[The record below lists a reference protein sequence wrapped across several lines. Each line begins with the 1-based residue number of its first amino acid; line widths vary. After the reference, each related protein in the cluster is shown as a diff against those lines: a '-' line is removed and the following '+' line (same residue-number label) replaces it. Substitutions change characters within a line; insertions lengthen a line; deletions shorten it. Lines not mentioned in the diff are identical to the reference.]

1 MRSRVMVQWRRMRL
15 VLELVRFEHTVFALP
30 FALVA
35 MLTAARGLPEGRI
48 IIWILVAMV
57 GARTAAMAYNRLVDA
72 RLDARN
78 PRTANRAL
86 PKRLLKPTEV
96 AMLCA
101 ISCAVFLLAA
111 VMLNPLTLMLSP
123 VALLWVLGY
132 SHTKRFTS
140 LCHLWL
146 GLGLGMAPAG
156 AWIAVT
162 GQLTWA
168 PVLLS
173 AAVMLWTA
181 GFDIIYSLQDV
192 EFDRSERLRS
202 VPVWLGAERAIGVA
216 RLVHVASVILLL
228 RFGKAA
234 GMGPAWLLGVAAVA
248 LLWVIMH
255 TMVNSAD
262 TSRAEKAAL
271 NINGWTGVLL
281 LAATLLDW
289 LVFWR

>member
-1 MRSRVMVQWRRMRL
+1 MRSWLTVRRRVRL
-15 VLELVRFEHTVFALP
+15 FLELVRFEHTVFALP
-30 FALVA
+30 FALIS
-35 MLTAARGLPEGRI
+35 MLAAVRGLPDGRVI
-48 IIWILVAMV
+48 FWILVAMV

-78 PRTANRAL
+78 PRTCNRAL

-101 ISCAVFLLAA
+101 VSCAVFLLAA
-111 VMLNPLTLMLSP
+111 VMLNPLTMMLAP

-140 LCHLWL
+140 LCHVWL
-146 GLGLGMAPAG
+146 GLGLGIAPAG

-181 GFDIIYSLQDV
+181 GFDILYSLQDV
-192 EFDRSERLRS
+192 AFDRAERLHSIPARF
-202 VPVWLGAERAIGVA
+202 GTRRAITLA
-216 RLVHVASVILLL
+216 RVFHVAAVILLL
-228 RFGKAA
+228 RFGKMAA
-234 GMGPAWLLGVAAVA
+234 LGPAWLLGVAAVG
-248 LLWVIMH
+248 LLWVTMH
-255 TMVNSAD
+255 TMVSETD
-262 TSRAEKAAL
+262 TSRVDKAAL
-271 NINGWTGVLL
+271 NVNGWTGVLL
-281 LAATLLDW
+281 LAATVLDW
-289 LVFWR
+289 QVFWR